1 VAGRVLQPL
10 EDSYEAQRQFVAN
23 ASHELRTP
31 LTRQRALIQVALA
44 DPQAS
49 FSSLRAAHERVLAS
63 EQHLEQMIDA
73 LLTLT
78 RGQAGLERRERLD
91 LATLASQA
99 LLARES
105 ELAGRDLDVRAT
117 LATAPTAGD
126 PRLIERLIANLI
138 DNAIR
143 HNTPADMSR
152 SPPGPATGTPSCR
165 SRTPARPSR
174 PKRSSVSSSP
184 SNDWAAP
191 APAQQRTRTGTLD
204 RPSDRQRAPRRAHA
218 RARPQGGLTIEVSF
232 PPHARA
238 SGKVLL
244 AHLAP
249 DALEAYLR
257 SYPLVAVTDRTIV
270 DSGRFAG
277 ELAHV
282 RELGF
287 ATDVDEFVRG
297 VSCISVPVLEGRQSV
312 IAAYTISAP
321 SDRYA
326 EQPDVLRQTLL
337 RAARSVSRHA
347 RGDGSRETKRAQE
360 SERISQPGR
369 QS

>member
-1 VAGRVLQPL
+1 MSGPPTRIQSVTRAMRLLFLIADSAQGLTATEAARVLSVSVPTAHHLLGTLVAEGALARDAGRRYVIGPRIGVLCDAFTRDLAVPHYLSAPLRWIADQTGETVYLTAWRRQLITILQCVDGVHAVRVAGLFPG
-10 EDSYEAQRQFVAN
+10 VA
-23 ASHELRTP
+23 
-31 LTRQRALIQVALA
+31 I
-44 DPQAS
+44 
-49 FSSLRAAHERVLAS
+49 
-63 EQHLEQMIDA
+63 
-73 LLTLT
+73 
-78 RGQAGLERRERLD
+78 
-91 LATLASQA
+91 
-99 LLARES
+99 
-105 ELAGRDLDVRAT
+105 
-117 LATAPTAGD
+117 
-126 PRLIERLIANLI
+126 
-138 DNAIR
+138 
-143 HNTPADMSR
+143 
-152 SPPGPATGTPSCR
+152 
-165 SRTPARPSR
+165 
-174 PKRSSVSSSP
+174 
-184 SNDWAAP
+184 
-191 APAQQRTRTGTLD
+191 
-204 RPSDRQRAPRRAHA
+204 HA
-218 RARPQGGLTIEVSF
+218 
-232 PPHARA
+232 HARA